1 METLLR
7 WLAQYGYVGLFASL
21 VFGIAGLPIPDETF
35 LVFSGYLVSRGQFH
49 PVLTWVTAVA
59 GSVGGITLSYII
71 GRTAG
76 YGFVHRYGRYIH
88 FNESQLRKVEEWFER
103 IGHWLL
109 TVGYFIP
116 GVRHFTALVAGMSG
130 MPWKPFAKFAYPGAV
145 LWVSSF
151 LALGYFLGDQW
162 QAIFE
167 TIHKYM
173 ILGAVILALIALAI
187 WYFRSRKSA
196 PNS

>member
-88 FNESQLRKVEEWFER
+88 FSESQLRKVEEWFER

-173 ILGAVILALIALAI
+173 ILAAVILALIALAI

>member
-35 LVFSGYLVSRGQFH
+35 LVFSGYLVSRGQLH
-49 PVLTWVTAVA
+49 PVLTWLTALA
-59 GSVGGITLSYII
+59 GSVGGITLSYTI

-151 LALGYFLGDQW
+151 LALGYFLGDRW
-162 QAIFE
+162 QAIFQ

-173 ILGAVILALIALAI
+173 SVAALILALIALAI